1 MTLIQERSKINSITT
16 SIEPPSM
23 IVGRSSFAEGDGNR
37 RVYLNGFEAGLE
49 IVMEYWESNTDIE
62 VAKSNIEHVKEL
74 MRATESKARF
84 IKGKK

>member
-1 MTLIQERSKINSITT
+1 
-16 SIEPPSM
+16 M

-62 VAKSNIEHVKEL
+62 GAKSNIEHVKEL